1 MAGSPAEFEL
11 KDAPDINSDELLIVS
26 NCYTYPPVLTA
37 LSISFLFAFIVLEYV
52 LKRCCDDPCFHHGT
66 FMVLSEKWGDA
77 KKSLGH
83 RYMCWCF
90 FVRIP
95 RYLWFWGT
103 PIWWNTHITPI
114 PLILIWFPL
123 VTAEKTIRFI
133 HSTRYWERTM
143 SYYSNSMG
151 HDMGDHFW
159 PPTNFSYHASREIT
173 RGPPANSTFPS
184 ANKEQL
190 RPQPWCELGLQ
201 PAGRGNAWLLS
212 FLQVLLTHK
221 KWQAIR
227 EANIQNKNRNTAWF
241 LLLPRIHNPP
251 TLS

>member
-1 MAGSPAEFEL
+1 MLHISTSSYRSFHLFPLCLHRPWVRLETLLWWPMFSPWH
-11 KDAPDINSDELLIVS
+11 I
-26 NCYTYPPVLTA
+26 YG
-37 LSISFLFAFIVLEYV
+37 AFWKMGGCQKITRTSLYV
-52 LKRCCDDPCFHHGT
+52 L
-66 FMVLSEKWGDA
+66 M
-77 KKSLGH
+77 
-83 RYMCWCF
+83 F
-90 FVRIP
+90 FCTDSQ
-95 RYLWFWGT
+95 FWGT

-184 ANKEQL
+184 TNKEQL